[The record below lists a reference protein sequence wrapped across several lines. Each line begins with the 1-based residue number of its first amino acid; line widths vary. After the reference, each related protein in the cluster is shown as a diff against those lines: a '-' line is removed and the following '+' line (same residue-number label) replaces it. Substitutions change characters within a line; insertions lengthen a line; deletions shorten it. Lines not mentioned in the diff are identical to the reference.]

1 MRTIPANYLQ
11 ALRLSV
17 AWQPDLPAGIRQSD
31 CDGPANDLAE
41 ADGDFLWNACDERQQ
56 ELVSARFLQVNL
68 ERLRD
73 ALLDSQDGF
82 VSLVVSPDGESAA
95 SLGRIFWTLWISY
108 RDRVLR
114 EMARRGDLS
123 SI

>member
-1 MRTIPANYLQ
+1 MRAIQVNYLQ
-11 ALRLSV
+11 APRLSV

-31 CDGPANDLAE
+31 CDGPANELAE
-41 ADGDFLWNACDERQQ
+41 ADSDFLWNACNERLQ
-56 ELVSARFLQVNL
+56 EMVSARFLEVNS

-73 ALLDSQDGF
+73 ALLDTQDGF
-82 VSLVVSPDGESAA
+82 AVVASPDGEPAA
-95 SLGRIFWTLWISY
+95 SLGRMLWTLWISY

-123 SI
+123 ST